1 MSQNTDE
8 NYDVYAEYLV
18 NRSMSPVSAVKS
30 DLETDAGLDSRAQEH
45 TTESLSRDLNAVEI
59 ELIQKFLSLTLVS
72 NAIEDTIIIVDKDGN
87 ETPDS
92 FERRKEVLAS
102 LQAKLEDYKSLKTK
116 VLNVCPDLDVDLR
129 MELGDDYST
138 YTSGISRLIKLC
150 GTVNSIHV
158 VYDPSNY
165 HYDLT
170 DEDIGP
176 KKFNYKEDD
185 EESIYVAP
193 IKTIEEDEISTD
205 KDMLDF
211 ISGSL
216 DTPSFIKATLI
227 EKRFL
232 KGKVEEFKAKS
243 SEKSIISSVDEQTRD
258 TLGTLS
264 DLEKYDKFIKSKKQ
278 QRDRE
283 ER

>member
-8 NYDVYAEYLV
+8 NYDIYAEYLV
-18 NRSMSPVSAVKS
+18 NRSMSPLSAVKP

-45 TTESLSRDLNAVEI
+45 TTESLSRDLNAVET

-72 NAIEDTIIIVDKDGN
+72 NAIEDTIIIVYKDGN

-92 FERRKEVLAS
+92 FERRKEVLAR

-116 VLNVCPDLDVDLR
+116 VLNACPDLDVDLR
-129 MELGDDYST
+129 MALGDDYST

-158 VYDPSNY
+158 VYDPSDY
-165 HYDLT
+165 YYDLT

-185 EESIYVAP
+185 EEPIYVAP
-193 IKTIEEDEISTD
+193 IKTIEEDEISID

-264 DLEKYDKFIKSKKQ
+264 DLEKYDKFIKPKKQ

>member
-1 MSQNTDE
+1 
-8 NYDVYAEYLV
+8 
-18 NRSMSPVSAVKS
+18 
-30 DLETDAGLDSRAQEH
+30 
-45 TTESLSRDLNAVEI
+45 
-59 ELIQKFLSLTLVS
+59 
-72 NAIEDTIIIVDKDGN
+72 
-87 ETPDS
+87 
-92 FERRKEVLAS
+92 
-102 LQAKLEDYKSLKTK
+102 
-116 VLNVCPDLDVDLR
+116 
-129 MELGDDYST
+129 
-138 YTSGISRLIKLC
+138 
-150 GTVNSIHV
+150 
-158 VYDPSNY
+158 
-165 HYDLT
+165 
-170 DEDIGP
+170 
-176 KKFNYKEDD
+176 
-185 EESIYVAP
+185 
-193 IKTIEEDEISTD
+193 
-205 KDMLDF
+205 MLDF